1 MALRECDEM
10 FKRARAGCREW
21 NRATRYWR
29 LDLSGPGKAG
39 GVVGIKD
46 GERVELVI
54 EGAWFEKFPWSR
66 QFLNP
71 QLDQRSGAPA
81 FAITGMI
88 VMVSHQAG
96 VIVKTDGCWDS
107 RGGRHEGYEIFV
119 PWAYVVGILEISRE
133 STGVSRAGF
142 L

>member
-1 MALRECDEM
+1 M
-10 FKRARAGCREW
+10 
-21 NRATRYWR
+21 
-29 LDLSGPGKAG
+29 
-39 GVVGIKD
+39 GIKD

-71 QLDQRSGAPA
+71 QLDQRSEAPA
-81 FAITGMI
+81 FAIAGMI
-88 VMVSHQAG
+88 VTVSHQAG

-119 PWAYVVGILEISRE
+119 PWSYVVGILEISRE
-133 STGVSRAGF
+133 STGVGRAGF